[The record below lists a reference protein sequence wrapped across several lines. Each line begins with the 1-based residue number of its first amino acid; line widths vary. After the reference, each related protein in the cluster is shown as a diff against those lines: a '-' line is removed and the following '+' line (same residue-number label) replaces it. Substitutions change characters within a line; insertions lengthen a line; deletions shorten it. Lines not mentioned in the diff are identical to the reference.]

1 MFEMLKSYEKYL
13 LDKQS
18 ISKSTQDAY
27 IHDVTTFLSYVDI
40 SISHNLSDVTG
51 NDIENFRKALENSGK
66 TVSTINR
73 HIASIKSFYKY
84 LRISQK
90 NINDPTE
97 ELHISKSERKLPTI
111 LSGKDVDK
119 LLSAPDIHTPKG
131 CRDKAMLEL
140 LYATGLRVSE
150 LLDLELDDIQLKQNI
165 VYCRSGNMMRTIP
178 IYSEAKKAV
187 QDYLLRVYPYYGRS
201 DNKYLF
207 INMNGSRLT
216 RQGFWKI
223 LKVYTEELGLGTDIT
238 PHTLRHSFA
247 THLIENGA
255 NIEDVKDILGHSDV
269 SSTQIYAQIVNNRFK
284 DTYNRCHPRAKSV

>member
-1 MFEMLKSYEKYL
+1 MFEMLKSYEKHL

-18 ISKSTQDAY
+18 VSKSTKDAY
-27 IHDVTTFLSYVDI
+27 IRDVTTFLSYIDI
-40 SISHNLSDVTG
+40 SVSHNLSDVTSV
-51 NDIENFRKALENSGK
+51 DLENFRKALESSGK
-66 TVSTINR
+66 SVSTINR
-73 HIASIKSFYKY
+73 HIASIKSFYRF
-84 LRISQK
+84 LRISKK
-90 NINDPTE
+90 NVIDPTE
-97 ELHISKSERKLPTI
+97 EFHATKNERKLPTI
-111 LSGKDVDK
+111 LSGKQVDK
-119 LLSAPDIHTPKG
+119 LLGAPDVHTPKG

-150 LLDLELDDIQLKQNI
+150 LLDLELDDIQLKNNI
-165 VYCRSGNMMRTIP
+165 VCCRSGNVIRTIP
-178 IYSEAKKAV
+178 IYSEAKRAV
-187 QDYLLRVYPYYGRS
+187 QDYLLRVYPYYCRS
-201 DNKYLF
+201 DNNYLF

-223 LKVYTEELGLGTDIT
+223 LKFYADELGLSADIT

-255 NIEDVKDILGHSDV
+255 SLEDVKDILGHADV